1 MPKPFSLQAVLD
13 LMQNRSDEATQR
25 LARLIATER
34 DAQGKLDMLE
44 QYRDDYSER
53 FRRAVQEGLRQPEW
67 RNYQEF
73 LCRLDQAIS
82 EQLQAV
88 RRQQAHTAAGQ
99 AAWQQQRTR
108 LQAFD
113 ALFERHRASE
123 AKLEGRQEQKEQDEF
138 AARRKYDRQ
147 DDH

>member
-13 LMQNRSDEATQR
+13 LMQSRSDEATQR

-34 DAQGKLDMLE
+34 DAQSKLGMLE

-53 FRRAVQEGLRQPEW
+53 FRKAVQGGLRQPEW

-73 LCRLDQAIS
+73 LKRLDEAID
-82 EQLQAV
+82 QQFQAV
-88 RRQQAHTAAGQ
+88 RQQQSQTASGQ
-99 AAWQQQRTR
+99 ADWQQQRTR

-113 ALFERHRASE
+113 ALFERHRSSE
-123 AKLEGRQEQKEQDEF
+123 AKLEGRQEQKAQDEL
-138 AARRKYDRQ
+138 AARRKHDK
-147 DDH
+147 DDDE

>member
-25 LARLIATER
+25 LARLIASER
-34 DAQGKLDMLE
+34 DAQGKLRMLE
-44 QYRDDYSER
+44 EYRDDYSER
-53 FRRAVQEGLRQPEW
+53 FRKAVQGGLRQPEW

-73 LCRLDQAIS
+73 LKRLDEAID
-82 EQLQAV
+82 QQFQAV
-88 RRQQAHTAAGQ
+88 RQQQSQTASGQ
-99 AAWQQQRTR
+99 ADWQQQRTR

-123 AKLEGRQEQKEQDEF
+123 AKLEGRQEQKAQDEW
-138 AARRKYDRQ
+138 AARRKHDKE
-147 DDH
+147 DGE